1 MTQRRKLLVIDD
13 DPAIFRYL
21 RRGLK
26 HEDYDVAAAP
36 RHGMLARMDE
46 WQPDVVLLDLALPHA
61 RSQIQAIK
69 ARSPAPLIGL
79 LPRED
84 TQAMITALDA
94 GVHDCVPKPFS
105 LEELAA
111 HIYKVLRRAMWC
123 RGETSEFKSPT
134 LRIDLVFRRVYRGD
148 RIVALTGRQFQL
160 LKLLL
165 DADGRVLTHRELMG
179 AIWGHAERAS
189 VASLRRMIQDL
200 RRKIES
206 DPSQPVHILSQSR
219 IGYRFAR
226 SHHGR

>member
-61 RSQIQAIK
+61 RSEIQAIK

-111 HIYKVLRRAMWC
+111 HIYKVLRRDMWC

-165 DADGRVLTHRELMG
+165 DADGRVLD
-179 AIWGHAERAS
+179 AS
-189 VASLRRMIQDL
+189 R
-200 RRKIES
+200 S
-206 DPSQPVHILSQSR
+206 DA
-219 IGYRFAR
+219 AR
-226 SHHGR
+226 SGGMPSGAVLPRCEGSSRTCDARSSPIRSSRCIF